1 MATPVLPLF
10 SLRSAPVKWG
20 HHPASLPGVLQGQEG
35 SPQEGHAVI
44 GDPRDVK
51 TSGRVHAA
59 PAGRVVTRR
68 LRLNQPCAERRA
80 AMRDACPLSP
90 LMCVWR
96 EIGGRLSVV
105 SVAPSLR
112 GEDPR
117 STLST
122 LAAAEPPVVG
132 IVGLGGTP
140 GS

>member
-1 MATPVLPLF
+1 MLLLGTLEM
-10 SLRSAPVKWG
+10 SR
-20 HHPASLPGVLQGQEG
+20 LQAMCTQ
-35 SPQEGHAVI
+35 
-44 GDPRDVK
+44 PR
-51 TSGRVHAA
+51 RA
-59 PAGRVVTRR
+59 VVTRR

-122 LAAAEPPVVG
+122 LAAAEPPVVR